1 MCRQYLPPH
10 RALISRAS
18 EQAVESWEMEP
29 VARLLPAAVFS
40 TTTIVKHRKETMKI
54 RLVVALLGL
63 AISFTVPTLAQQKG
77 TVDPQIDQQ
86 IRALAQKYD
95 EAINKHDPAAVAA
108 LYTQDAVRVTAL
120 NDGTFHGRQAIE
132 KGYAKYD
139 FGRWQVTNYFT
150 KVNRVTAV
158 GNDVRSTGTWSSVFY
173 RDADRGHQ
181 CNGDGYCSWV
191 IVREGDTWKIRRD
204 NASGGANPF
213 GVNFN

>member
-1 MCRQYLPPH
+1 
-10 RALISRAS
+10 
-18 EQAVESWEMEP
+18 
-29 VARLLPAAVFS
+29 
-40 TTTIVKHRKETMKI
+40 MKI
-54 RLVVALLGL
+54 RLVVSLLGL
-63 AISFTVPTLAQQKG
+63 AISFALPTVAQQKG
-77 TVDPQIDQQ
+77 TVDPQIDLQ

-132 KGYAKYD
+132 KAYAKYD
-139 FGRWQVTNYFT
+139 FGRWQVSNYFT

-158 GNDVRSTGTWSSVFY
+158 GNDLRSTGTWSSVFY
-173 RDADRGHQ
+173 RDADHGHQ

-204 NASGGANPF
+204 TASGAANPF
-213 GVNFN
+213 SVNFN

>member
-1 MCRQYLPPH
+1 MK
-10 RALISRAS
+10 
-18 EQAVESWEMEP
+18 M
-29 VARLLPAAVFS
+29 RLL
-40 TTTIVKHRKETMKI
+40 
-54 RLVVALLGL
+54 LALAGSVIGL
-63 AISFTVPTLAQQKG
+63 ALPTFAQ
-77 TVDPQIDQQ
+77 VDSKIDQQ
-86 IRALAQKYD
+86 IRILAMNYD
-95 EAINKHDPAAVAA
+95 AAINKHDAAAIAA

-139 FGRWQVTNYFT
+139 FARWQVTNYFT

-158 GNDVRSTGTWSSVFY
+158 GNDVRSTGTWSSVFS
-173 RDADRGHQ
+173 RDTDRGHQ